1 MTDKRPPSESEVGAN
16 LIAPHP
22 RGVGGQGGRGGKPR
36 GQGGQGVGSRQR
48 GVVSGESSAGSRQR
62 GVVSGESSAG
72 SASAGAG
79 VHRRGQK
86 CEQMQSLDRGRGQGA
101 GQKREEMRAFA
112 YLQRAGGTQRAFR
125 TPESP
130 ADFAKPHWRKAEGR
144 GIIGCVR
151 RRGTRRRLQPRTPDH
166 RLSANEW
173 RLAQSGAEGVRVASC
188 VPPPCE

>member
-1 MTDKRPPSESEVGAN
+1 MTEKRPPSESEVGAN
-16 LIAPHP
+16 FKAPHP
-22 RGVGGQGGRGGKPR
+22 RGVGGQGGRGGKPS
-36 GQGGQGVGSRQR
+36 GHGGEGSGSRQR

-72 SASAGAG
+72 IASAGAG

-86 CEQMQSLDRGRGQGA
+86 CEQMQSLVRGRGQGA
-101 GQKREEMRAFA
+101 EQKREDMRALA
-112 YLQRAGGTQRAFR
+112 YLQRAGGTQRASR

-130 ADFAKPHWRKAEGR
+130 ADFAKPHWREAEGR
-144 GIIGCVR
+144 RRIGCVR
-151 RRGTRRRLQPRTPDH
+151 RGGTTSRLQTSAPAH
-166 RLSANEW
+166 RLSANEE